1 MFNIVIFE
9 ITNKCNF
16 SCKYCYENGKKNN
29 IDLDIL
35 LFENFIKNNRFS
47 FKSCILSKKT
57 RFSLTSKI

>member
-35 LFENFIKNNRFS
+35 LFENFIKIIDFHLNHVFCQEENH
-47 FKSCILSKKT
+47 L
-57 RFSLTSKI
+57 